1 MLGGTR
7 LQRRVLVIDDEAS
20 IRESLTEFLEDFDFQ
35 VTSAGSAE
43 EALEI
48 LSGQPQDIV
57 VADLR
62 LPGMSGDTMIPLA
75 HRLQPKL
82 RFLIHTGSVGY
93 HLSEELTRI
102 GMQPENIMFKPLS
115 DMMILVNNL
124 ESLLAEA

>member
-1 MLGGTR
+1 M
-7 LQRRVLVIDDEAS
+7 QRRVLVIDDEAS
-20 IRESLTEFLEDFDFQ
+20 IRESLTEFLEDFDFE

-43 EALEI
+43 EALE
-48 LSGQPQDIV
+48 LLRDQPQDVV

-75 HRLQPKL
+75 HKLRPNL

-93 HLSEELTRI
+93 HLSEELSRV
-102 GMQPENIMFKPLS
+102 GMRPEDVMFKPLS

-124 ESLLAEA
+124 ESLLASD